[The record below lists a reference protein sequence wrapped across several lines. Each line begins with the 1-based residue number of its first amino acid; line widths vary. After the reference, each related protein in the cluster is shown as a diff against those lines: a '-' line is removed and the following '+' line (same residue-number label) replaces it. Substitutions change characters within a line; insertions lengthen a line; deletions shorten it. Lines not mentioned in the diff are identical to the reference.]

1 MPAEE
6 GTRESELPS
15 SFPLRAHF
23 QRPGASHGNQL
34 WPTPSRGNISLA
46 PVRDFAMVEPVK
58 GLLQRVSRAVVSVEG
73 RVVGAID
80 AGLCVL
86 VGVGHDDDETDAQL
100 LADRLVGL
108 RIFEDEQGKMNR
120 SLRDTRGGMLVV
132 SQFTLMADTRRGRR
146 PSFVGAAAPER
157 AAALIDRVV
166 AAVRAVDLEVATGCF
181 GAHMDIDI
189 RADGPVTLMLDTK
202 EKRSA

>member
-1 MPAEE
+1 MQRVKSAEVRVD
-6 GTRESELPS
+6 GDVVGSI
-15 SFPLRAHF
+15 
-23 QRPGASHGNQL
+23 
-34 WPTPSRGNISLA
+34 SRGLLVFLA
-46 PVRDFAMVEPVK
+46 VGREDEETTAQAMAA
-58 GLLQRVSRAVVSVEG
+58 RVA
-73 RVVGAID
+73 
-80 AGLCVL
+80 
-86 VGVGHDDDETDAQL
+86 
-100 LADRLVGL
+100 GL

-120 SLRDTRGGMLVV
+120 SLSDTRGAMLVV

-157 AAALIDRVV
+157 AAALIDRLVS
-166 AAVRAVDLEVATGCF
+166 AVRAVDLEVATGCF